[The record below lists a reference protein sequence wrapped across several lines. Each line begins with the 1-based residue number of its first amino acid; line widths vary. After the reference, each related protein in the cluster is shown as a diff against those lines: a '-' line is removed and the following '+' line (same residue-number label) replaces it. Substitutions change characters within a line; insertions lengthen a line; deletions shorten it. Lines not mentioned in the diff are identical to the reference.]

1 MKEKSIKTN
10 AVLNVIRQCC
20 AILFPL
26 ITYPY
31 LSRILGAG
39 NLGRYSF
46 ADSVIQYSIILAEL
60 GVSTYAVREGAGL
73 REEKKALNTF
83 CSQVFTI
90 NMLSMLIAYAVLGI
104 LIHSVPRIRQET
116 PIILILSVEVFAVVI
131 GREWLN
137 TIFEDFRYMTV
148 RYIVIQ
154 VIIVA
159 AILLLVKK
167 SEDILVYSFI
177 AMSGYSLGFFVNVF
191 YSRKYSPLQLTAK
204 PNIRKHIRP
213 ILYLFCSTVAINI
226 YIHSDILILGFFE
239 SNEQIGYYT
248 VATKVYIVIKSV
260 LNAITMVAIPRL
272 SAYVKMGD
280 WEGYDRLLQNLRKW
294 LYTLMLPSIAGLW
307 CMSQTVL
314 ELIGGSAEFA
324 AAAAALRLLAFALFF
339 AVFGCFYA
347 QCVLIPNKKER
358 IFFWATILSA
368 CSNILL
374 NLLLIPKL
382 GITGAAFTTLL
393 AEILILGICWFNS
406 RSLHG
411 SFNNKDIISSLLG
424 CAIIIGA
431 CLLIKLAHFS
441 LLTELFLSVLISAL
455 LYFLILYLCKNTVI
469 LEIAEM
475 LKKKIGK

>member
-46 ADSVIQYSIILAEL
+46 ADSVIQYIIILAEL

-73 REEKKALNTF
+73 REEKKALNSF

-159 AILLLVKK
+159 AILGLFFYSHERVFPGFFCQC
-167 SEDILVYSFI
+167 ILFAKVFSSSVNGKTEHQKAYS
-177 AMSGYSLGFFVNVF
+177 AYSL
-191 YSRKYSPLQLTAK
+191 SILQ
-204 PNIRKHIRP
+204 H
-213 ILYLFCSTVAINI
+213 CS
-226 YIHSDILILGFFE
+226 H
-239 SNEQIGYYT
+239 
-248 VATKVYIVIKSV
+248 
-260 LNAITMVAIPRL
+260 
-272 SAYVKMGD
+272 
-280 WEGYDRLLQNLRKW
+280 
-294 LYTLMLPSIAGLW
+294 
-307 CMSQTVL
+307 
-314 ELIGGSAEFA
+314 
-324 AAAAALRLLAFALFF
+324 
-339 AVFGCFYA
+339 
-347 QCVLIPNKKER
+347 
-358 IFFWATILSA
+358 
-368 CSNILL
+368 
-374 NLLLIPKL
+374 
-382 GITGAAFTTLL
+382 
-393 AEILILGICWFNS
+393 
-406 RSLHG
+406 
-411 SFNNKDIISSLLG
+411 
-424 CAIIIGA
+424 
-431 CLLIKLAHFS
+431 
-441 LLTELFLSVLISAL
+441 
-455 LYFLILYLCKNTVI
+455 
-469 LEIAEM
+469 
-475 LKKKIGK
+475 